1 MKNRNL
7 TLFLYLTL
15 SAGLFITILVGLISR
30 SGVQSWTFRI
40 IYALMCIALLI
51 DAVRRLHPFRFS
63 RLPLAT
69 IQLGFVI
76 ALAGGAASG
85 LVRQEEELKVYEGT
99 TESFHNLSVTL
110 DDFIMDT
117 YPNGRPKRFASD
129 LRVRTS
135 EGKEVSGTIEVNHP
149 LSVGGWKIYQYDYD
163 SEAGA
168 ESTYSVLGMVREPL
182 QGVMFAGILMMIL
195 GAVMLFFTLS
205 TGQQG
210 KTEVTDEALSSETE
224 NRESSNS
231 NDNGRKKRGGWRWI
245 IWGSAMVAAMFFL
258 FILFSP
264 QIVSK
269 MPVPALQSPWF
280 APHVLVYILAYAM
293 AAVSA
298 ILVIYQLIA
307 GRRAKP
313 GTLAVIDSFA
323 RAALAFTTIGMLF
336 GALWA
341 ERAWGGY
348 WAWDPKETWAGI
360 TWLAYLLCLHIR
372 ESNPE
377 KKRLALWLYL
387 FAFLCLLMCWQ
398 GINLIPS
405 ARADSIHLY

>member
-1 MKNRNL
+1 MNNRKHA
-7 TLFLYLTL
+7 LFLYLAL
-15 SAGLFITILVGLISR
+15 GVGLFITILVGLISR

-40 IYALMCIALLI
+40 IYAVMCIALLI
-51 DAVRRLHPFRFS
+51 DAVRRLHPYRFS
-63 RLPLAT
+63 KLPLAA

-85 LVRQEEELKVYEGT
+85 LVREEEELKVYEGT
-99 TESFHNLSVTL
+99 TESFRNLSVTL
-110 DDFIMDT
+110 DDFIMET

-135 EGKEVSGTIEVNHP
+135 GGKEVNSTIEVNHH

-163 SEAGA
+163 SEAGP

-182 QGVMFAGILMMIL
+182 QGVMFVGILLMIA
-195 GAVMLFFTLS
+195 GAVMLFFTL
-205 TGQQG
+205 GAAQQG
-210 KTEVTDEALSSETE
+210 KTEATGEAVSSEGDK
-224 NRESSNS
+224 R
-231 NDNGRKKRGGWRWI
+231 RGGWRWI

-307 GRRAKP
+307 GKRAKT
-313 GTLAVIDSFA
+313 GTIAVIDSFG

-360 TWLAYLLCLHIR
+360 TWLAYLLCIHIR
-372 ESNPE
+372 EKNPD
-377 KKRLALWLYL
+377 KQRLALWLYL

>member
-1 MKNRNL
+1 MNNRKHAI
-7 TLFLYLTL
+7 FLYATL
-15 SAGLFITILVGLISR
+15 AAGLFITILVGLISR

-40 IYALMCIALLI
+40 IYALMCVALLADSI
-51 DAVRRLHPFRFS
+51 RRLRPFKRS
-63 RLPLAT
+63 NLALAVM
-69 IQLGFVI
+69 QLGLVV
-76 ALAGGAASG
+76 ALAGGAVG
-85 LVRQEEELKVYEGT
+85 GQLREEENLQVSEGT
-99 TESFHNLSVTL
+99 TETFRNLQVTL
-110 DDFIMDT
+110 NDFIMDT

-129 LRVRTS
+129 IVVRTAD
-135 EGKEVSGTIEVNHP
+135 GKEVSGIVEVNHP

-168 ESTYSVLGMVREPL
+168 SSTFSVLGMVREPL
-182 QGVMFAGILMMIL
+182 QGVMFVGILMMIA
-195 GAVMLFFTLS
+195 GAVLLFFRGEETKT
-205 TGQQG
+205 TG
-210 KTEVTDEALSSETE
+210 SE
-224 NRESSNS
+224 
-231 NDNGRKKRGGWRWI
+231 KKRRGWRWV
-245 IWGSAMVAAMFFL
+245 IWGSAMFAAIFFL

-298 ILVIYQLIA
+298 VLAIYLLII
-307 GRRAKP
+307 GKKRREAF
-313 GTLAVIDSFA
+313 TLTSCDAFA
-323 RAALAFTTIGMLF
+323 RAALAFITIGMLF

-348 WAWDPKETWAGI
+348 WSWDPKETWAGI
-360 TWLAYLLCLHIR
+360 TWMAYLLCLHVR
-372 ESNPE
+372 EKDPQAQ
-377 KKRLALWLYL
+377 RTALWLYL

>member
-1 MKNRNL
+1 MNNRKHA
-7 TLFLYLTL
+7 LFLYLTL
-15 SAGLFITILVGLISR
+15 GVGLFITILVGLISR

-40 IYALMCIALLI
+40 IYGVMCLALLI
-51 DAVRRLHPFRFS
+51 DAVRRLHPYQFS
-63 RLPLAT
+63 KLPLAT
-69 IQLGFVI
+69 IQLGLVI

-85 LVRQEEELKVYEGT
+85 VVREEEELKVYEGT
-99 TESFHNLSVTL
+99 TESFRNLTVTL

-129 LRVRTS
+129 LRVRTA
-135 EGKEVSGTIEVNHP
+135 EGKEVTGTIEVNHP

-163 SEAGA
+163 SEAGPD
-168 ESTYSVLGMVREPL
+168 STYSVLGMVREPL
-182 QGVMFAGILMMIL
+182 QGVMFAGILLMIL
-195 GAVMLFFTLS
+195 GAVLLFFNLS
-205 TGQQG
+205 TGKQRETGEPTQPEG
-210 KTEVTDEALSSETE
+210 KK
-224 NRESSNS
+224 R
-231 NDNGRKKRGGWRWI
+231 RGGWRWI

-298 ILVIYQLIA
+298 VLVIYQLIA
-307 GRRAKP
+307 GAKAKP
-313 GTLAVIDSFA
+313 GTMAVIDSFA
-323 RAALAFTTIGMLF
+323 RAALAFITIGMLF

-372 ESNPE
+372 EKDPE
-377 KKRLALWLYL
+377 KQRVALWLYL

>member
-1 MKNRNL
+1 M
-7 TLFLYLTL
+7 
-15 SAGLFITILVGLISR
+15 
-30 SGVQSWTFRI
+30 QSWTFRI
-40 IYALMCIALLI
+40 IYAVMCIALLI
-51 DAVRRLHPFRFS
+51 DAVRRLRPFQFS
-63 RLPLAT
+63 KLPLAT

-85 LVRQEEELKVYEGT
+85 LVREEEELKVYEGT
-99 TESFHNLSVTL
+99 TETFHNLSVTL

-117 YPNGRPKRFASD
+117 YPNGRPKRCASD

-135 EGKEVSGTIEVNHP
+135 EGKEVNGTIEVNHP

-205 TGQQG
+205 TSQQG
-210 KTEVTDEALSSETE
+210 KTETTAEMEEAATPE
-224 NRESSNS
+224 
-231 NDNGRKKRGGWRWI
+231 GRKKRGGWRWI

>member
-1 MKNRNL
+1 MLFNRRH
-7 TLFLYLTL
+7 TVFLYATL
-15 SAGLFITILVGLISR
+15 AAGLFITILVGLISR

-40 IYALMCIALLI
+40 IYALMCVALLA
-51 DAVRRLHPFRFS
+51 DVVRRLNSCKFN
-63 RLPLAT
+63 RLPLAA
-69 IQLGFVI
+69 IQLGLVVSLF
-76 ALAGGAASG
+76 GGAIG
-85 LVRQEEELKVYEGT
+85 GQLREEEELKINEGT
-99 TESFHNLSVTL
+99 TEQFRNLSITL

-129 LRVRTS
+129 VVVRTPD
-135 EGKEVSGTIEVNHP
+135 GKMVSSTVEVNHP

-168 ESTYSVLGMVREPL
+168 ESTYSVLGMVREPW
-182 QGVMFAGILMMIL
+182 QGVMLGGILLMIA
-195 GAVMLFFTLS
+195 GAILLFFVS
-205 TGQQG
+205 QD
-210 KTEVTDEALSSETE
+210 KEEASSLTP
-224 NRESSNS
+224 RPK
-231 NDNGRKKRGGWRWI
+231 RKKYIWI
-245 IWGSAMVAAMFFL
+245 IWGSAMVAATFFL
-258 FILFSP
+258 FIIFSP

-293 AAVSA
+293 AIVSA
-298 ILVIYQLIA
+298 VMAIYLLVC
-307 GRRAKP
+307 GKHRRE
-313 GTLAVIDSFA
+313 AVGLSARDAFA

-348 WAWDPKETWAGI
+348 WSWDPKETWAGI
-360 TWLAYLLCLHIR
+360 TWLAYLLCLHVR
-372 ESNPE
+372 EKSPE
-377 KKRLALWLYL
+377 AQRTVLWLYI